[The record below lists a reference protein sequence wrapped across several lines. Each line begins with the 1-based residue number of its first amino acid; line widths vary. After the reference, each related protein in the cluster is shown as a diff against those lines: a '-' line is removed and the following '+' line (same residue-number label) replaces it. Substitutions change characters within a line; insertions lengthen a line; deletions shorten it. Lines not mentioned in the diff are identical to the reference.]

1 MRDPGKPFAGQ
12 EIRKSSAIDR
22 RMIKPPRIRPHRI
35 SRTSTCMR
43 SGTMSNDDVLLDIGA
58 DVQVLAVLY
67 AIALVSVIAW
77 LA

>member
-1 MRDPGKPFAGQ
+1 
-12 EIRKSSAIDR
+12 
-22 RMIKPPRIRPHRI
+22 
-35 SRTSTCMR
+35 
-43 SGTMSNDDVLLDIGA
+43 MSNDDVLLDIGA